1 MPAALHFYLFS
12 TLRRPR
18 RRPRHRHRRR
28 PRWWPRS
35 FALSEL
41 FQDLTNVFGGIYQP
55 SIFISTEMQST
66 RAPQECFGR
75 YMIKISSHLYA
86 EDLRPFWVFW
96 EILPLPKHARDSK
109 SLTFAGTRVFLQPP
123 DLVGWNDWSGAIGQC
138 QIWELAQN
146 PSQSEIAKT
155 LHCAP
160 YTLPTNWIP
169 HLSYITFT
177 SFIFRK

>member
-18 RRPRHRHRRR
+18 RQ